1 MEIVSCKECGK
12 LFNFIRGQRI
22 CPACSRKLEDKFM
35 EVKKYVREH
44 PNVDVKELS
53 EEMEVSVRQINR
65 WVREERLVFS
75 DDSPVGLPCEGCG
88 VTIKTGRF
96 CDKCKAELATG
107 FRHATGQDKK
117 VVAQPVPKK
126 SATDNRMR
134 FLDN

>member
-12 LFNFIRGQRI
+12 LFNFIRGQRV

-53 EEMEVSVRQINR
+53 EEMDVSIRQINR

-75 DDSPVGLPCEGCG
+75 DDSPVGLPCESCG

-96 CDKCKAELATG
+96 CDKCKVTMQNTLSSAL
-107 FRHATGQDKK
+107 DK
-117 VVAQPVPKK
+117 PKEPEIK
-126 SATDNRMR
+126 KRERDGNKMR
-134 FLDN
+134 FL

>member
-12 LFNFIRGQRI
+12 LFNFIRGQRV

-53 EEMEVSVRQINR
+53 EEMDVSIRQINR

-75 DDSPVGLPCEGCG
+75 DDSPVGLPCESCG

-107 FRHATGQDKK
+107 FRHAAGQDKK
-117 VVAQPVPKK
+117 TGTAAGTKQKAPRIAVCA
-126 SATDNRMR
+126 
-134 FLDN
+134 F

>member
-12 LFNFIRGQRI
+12 LFNFIRGQRV

-53 EEMEVSVRQINR
+53 EEMDVSVRQINR

-75 DDSPVGLPCEGCG
+75 DDSP
-88 VTIKTGRF
+88 
-96 CDKCKAELATG
+96 TG
-107 FRHATGQDKK
+107 FRHAAGQDKRPAPQPAPRK
-117 VVAQPVPKK
+117 SVAD
-126 SATDNRMR
+126 SRMR